1 MKASELIEEPQAF
14 MDMMGIRMFLM
25 FEEAKRVMDPKSRHW
40 SQNGC
45 GEHIEIACSGL
56 SNR

>member
-25 FEEAKRVMDPKSRHW
+25 FEEAKRVEALVSKW
-40 SQNGC
+40 VW
-45 GEHIEIACSGL
+45 
-56 SNR
+56 